1 MIERAKKFLEMV
13 VREWMGEDSPPPL
26 MTIACAEG
34 GRRGEDRWT
43 KGGRERRGLKVHF
56 RHKPTAGGVGGSRG
70 KRSGGM
76 RTVFPHT
83 LIKISFYLC
92 RKSLRVSK

>member
-13 VREWMGEDSPPPL
+13 VREWMGEDSPL

-43 KGGRERRGLKVHF
+43 KGGREEV
-56 RHKPTAGGVGGSRG
+56 
-70 KRSGGM
+70 
-76 RTVFPHT
+76 
-83 LIKISFYLC
+83 
-92 RKSLRVSK
+92 